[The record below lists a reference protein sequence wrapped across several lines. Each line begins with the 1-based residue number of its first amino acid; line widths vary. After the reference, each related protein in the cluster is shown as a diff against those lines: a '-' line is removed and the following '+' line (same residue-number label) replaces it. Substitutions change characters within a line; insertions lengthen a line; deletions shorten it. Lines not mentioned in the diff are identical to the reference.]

1 MATSDMIDLV
11 SSDDESSHSPPQQNR
26 KRPFQKD
33 EEVLSVSS
41 SPSLSPARNM
51 GRNSRE
57 KQEQLDRARQ
67 WSNDRKRRANNNN
80 QRELA
85 VSNLDAPSRHTSTTT
100 NNEVVNLS
108 SPTTSP
114 NRKMSQKE
122 KVDARNRAQRWHEN
136 RQGRNN
142 TDCSDDE
149 EVVNLS
155 SDDSSSPIRYMG
167 SRNQRRTQN
176 PSTTANN
183 TSTNAAIGS
192 RHSQPGGGVREQQS
206 QLSSSHAAQSFNATV
221 FADGGASGRRGRGR
235 RNDNTARSTTGGTD
249 FSSSGGARGRGTST
263 HSAAAASSQSSQ
275 RTWNCPRCTL
285 LNANHL
291 SACAACHHGNPS
303 RPTNTNGMSSASRGG
318 GSYFPSAMGR
328 DVVSEMAR
336 AYRAPSGSSGGGYG
350 RGSRS
355 GAEDMDSAI
364 LARLLGF
371 QSQRHTGSMF
381 GRHHGGAPRDSIDN
395 MSYEQLLERFGDGSE
410 NRGAS
415 SGAISSLPVSKVGDP
430 QSELPEDKRQCS
442 ICLEDF
448 ESGDDRTSLPCLHG
462 FHTECVNRWLKSN
475 GICPV
480 CKTSVSTNGS

>member
-11 SSDDESSHSPPQQNR
+11 SSDDDDEKHSPQQNR

-57 KQEQLDRARQ
+57 RQEQLDRARQ
-67 WSNDRKRRANNNN
+67 WSNDRKRRANNSN
-80 QRELA
+80 QRESS
-85 VSNLDAPSRHTSTTT
+85 VSNLDAPSRHTST
-100 NNEVVNLS
+100 NNDNEVVNLS

-142 TDCSDDE
+142 TDSDDDE
-149 EVVNLS
+149 EVVNL

-167 SRNQRRTQN
+167 SRNQRTQN
-176 PSTTANN
+176 ISTAVNN

-192 RHSQPGGGVREQQS
+192 RHSQPGGGVRSQQS
-206 QLSSSHAAQSFNATV
+206 QLSSSHAARSFNATV

-235 RNDNTARSTTGGTD
+235 RNDNTATSTTGGTD
-249 FSSSGGARGRGTST
+249 FSSSRGRRGRGTST
-263 HSAAAASSQSSQ
+263 HSAAASSPDFSSSRGGRGRGTSTHSAAATASQQQ
-275 RTWNCPRCTL
+275 RWNCPRCTL
-285 LNANHL
+285 LNAHHL
-291 SACAACHHGNPS
+291 STCAACHHGNPS
-303 RPTNTNGMSSASRGG
+303 RPSNTNGMSSASRGG

-336 AYRAPSGSSGGGYG
+336 AYRAPSAVSSGGGYG

-395 MSYEQLLERFGDGSE
+395 MSYEQ
-410 NRGAS
+410 
-415 SGAISSLPVSKVGDP
+415 
-430 QSELPEDKRQCS
+430 
-442 ICLEDF
+442 
-448 ESGDDRTSLPCLHG
+448 ESPRLYC
-462 FHTECVNRWLKSN
+462 FV
-475 GICPV
+475 V
-480 CKTSVSTNGS
+480 CYSVFNMNSRSFDYFI

>member
-11 SSDDESSHSPPQQNR
+11 SSDDEHSPQPNR
-26 KRPFQKD
+26 KRPFQN
-33 EEVLSVSS
+33 EEVLSVCS

-80 QRELA
+80 QRGSA
-85 VSNLDAPSRHTSTTT
+85 ADSNLNAPSRN

-122 KVDARNRAQRWHEN
+122 KADARNRAQRWYEN

-142 TDCSDDE
+142 TDNSDDE

-167 SRNQRRTQN
+167 SRNQRTQ
-176 PSTTANN
+176 N
-183 TSTNAAIGS
+183 TSTANDTSNVAIGG
-192 RHSQPGGGVREQQS
+192 RHSQQGGGP
-206 QLSSSHAAQSFNATV
+206 SSSHAARSFNATAV
-221 FADGGASGRRGRGR
+221 FAGGGASGRRGRGR
-235 RNDNTARSTTGGTD
+235 RNDNTAKSTTGGTD
-249 FSSSGGARGRGTST
+249 FSSSRGRRGRGTST
-263 HSAAAASSQSSQ
+263 HTAAAAASQ
-275 RTWNCPRCTL
+275 RGSRDEQRQWNCPRCTL
-285 LNANHL
+285 LNAHHL
-291 SACAACHHGNPS
+291 STCAACHHGNPS
-303 RPTNTNGMSSASRGG
+303 RPSNTSGMSSASRGG
-318 GSYFPSAMGR
+318 GAYFPSAMGR

-355 GAEDMDSAI
+355 GAEDSESAI

-371 QSQRHTGSMF
+371 QSQRHTGSVF

-430 QSELPEDKRQCS
+430 KNLPEDKRQCS

-448 ESGDDRTSLPCLHG
+448 ETGDDRTSLPCLHG

-480 CKTSVSTNGS
+480 CKTSVSTNGR